1 VPLDWFVALRF
12 LREGRM
18 QSLLIVA
25 GVGVG
30 VGVVVFLSALI
41 DGLQVSL
48 IDKTLGTQAHVVLR
62 PPDESARKLRAS
74 GVGDGPLVAARVE
87 KPAQR
92 VRSIDGWQHVD
103 EAVNENDAVAA
114 TAPIVTGSA
123 FAMRG
128 NASRAI
134 ALFGVRPESFARVIP
149 IDRKLASGSYSLT
162 GTDAIIGAEL
172 ARDLG
177 VREGDQIRL
186 QAPEGHGSLFLVRG
200 IFDVGNRDVNRRWVL
215 VNMRSGQTL
224 LGLVGG
230 ASHIEVRV
238 NDIFSADEVARDLS
252 GRTGLVAESWMKTN
266 SELLVGLRSQSNSS
280 ALIQVFVVIAVA
292 MGIAS
297 VLIVSVVQKARE
309 IGILRAMGTSRA
321 RVLRV
326 FLLQGALVG
335 FVGSL
340 VGCLLGTGLALFFQS
355 LVANPDGSPMFPV
368 ALTPL
373 LMFRSAAVATLTGVL
388 AASLPARRAA
398 RLEPAVAIRYE

>member
-1 VPLDWFVALRF
+1 MPLEAFVALRF
-12 LREGRM
+12 LREGRL
-18 QSLLIVA
+18 QTLLILSGVA
-25 GVGVG
+25 VG

-41 DGLQVSL
+41 EGLQASL

-62 PPDESARKLRAS
+62 PPDETARPLLVSADGS
-74 GVGDGPLVAARVE
+74 GPAVAARLE

-92 VRSIDGWQHVD
+92 VRAIDGWQLSERAIRDHHGV
-103 EAVNENDAVAA
+103 EA

-123 FAMRG
+123 FAQRG

-134 ALFGVRPESFARVIP
+134 ALFGVQPEAFARVIP
-149 IDRKLASGSYSLT
+149 VDRKLAAGTYSLSST
-162 GTDAIIGAEL
+162 EAIIGSEL

-177 VREGDQIRL
+177 VRVGDQVRV
-186 QAPEGHGSLFLVRG
+186 QGADGRGALFEISA

-215 VNMRSGQTL
+215 VGLRAGQTL
-224 LGLVGG
+224 LGLPGG
-230 ASHIEVRV
+230 VSHIEVRV
-238 NDIFSADEVARDLS
+238 NEIFAADQIARDLS

-280 ALIQVFVVIAVA
+280 ALIQVFVVLAVA

-297 VLIVSVVQKARE
+297 VLIVSVVQKSRE

-326 FLLQGALVG
+326 FLIEGAVVG
-335 FVGSL
+335 FLGSVL
-340 VGCLLGTGLALFFQS
+340 GCALGAALSLFFQG
-355 LVANPDGSPMFPV
+355 LVANPDGTPMFPV
-368 ALTPL
+368 ALTIGL
-373 LMFRSAAVATLTGVL
+373 AARSTLVATLTGVL

-398 RLEPAVAIRYE
+398 RLDPAVAIRYE